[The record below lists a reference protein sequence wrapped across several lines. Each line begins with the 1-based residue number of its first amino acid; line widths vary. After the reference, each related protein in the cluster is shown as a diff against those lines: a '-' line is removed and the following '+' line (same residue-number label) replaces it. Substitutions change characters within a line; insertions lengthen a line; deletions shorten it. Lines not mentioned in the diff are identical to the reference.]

1 MARRRELNS
10 DQWRR
15 SQLFINQAGEQY
27 GRTAH
32 THTMQSGAATV
43 AGHQS
48 AIGIVTRTE
57 LANLSAGA
65 SPTSLQVSKK
75 SILKSIINLGDFHNY
90 YVLPHYY

>member
-1 MARRRELNS
+1 MARSRELNS

-43 AGHQS
+43 AGQQS
-48 AIGIVTRTE
+48 AIGIFTRTE
-57 LANLSAGA
+57 LTEPFCGRVPKL
-65 SPTSLQVSKK
+65 PTNFEEIHLKEHNK
-75 SILKSIINLGDFHNY
+75 SWRF
-90 YVLPHYY
+90 P